1 MTRTH
6 HLVKQTFVSREFLL
20 FLLTGGFA
28 AAVNWGSR
36 IVYNLWMSYSTAIVI
51 AYLTGMVTAF
61 VLARLFVFTKSTQS
75 TGRSILF
82 FTLVNLIAVLQT
94 WGVSVGLAYYLFP
107 RLGIVWHARDIAHL
121 IGVAVPVFTSYVGH
135 KKWSFTH

>member
-1 MTRTH
+1 
-6 HLVKQTFVSREFLL
+6 
-20 FLLTGGFA
+20 
-28 AAVNWGSR
+28 
-36 IVYNLWMSYSTAIVI
+36 MSYSAAIVI

-107 RLGIVWHARDIAHL
+107 RLGIVWHARDVAHL

-135 KKWSFTH
+135 KKWSFRH